1 MNKPFPSSS
10 LRRVALQKMACL
22 GYWLTLIALVG
33 LTACGG
39 GTDTSDKPS
48 SPTPASLQQTLANLV
63 IDVRSPGLVTEGS
76 FDQVTG
82 YLAKSPQVL
91 RSNGVA
97 SARFALQVPYAGQY
111 EVFVW
116 WPQNLADAGTAD
128 ITVEYNGG
136 QNTISQSQRS
146 GGGAWQSVGTY
157 PFDPSIPGAVLLR
170 NVNGAPLYVDA
181 VRLQH
186 VGTLA
191 PAMAF
196 AFDKLPVGL
205 KDEPYMAQLG
215 MSAGMPPYSY
225 SIVDGELPQG
235 LALDGATGDITGR
248 PAYSGEFTFT
258 VRSQDAKRQLASQTM
273 TLYVGESAG
282 TASTVQGLA
291 PRPLDV
297 PSARRQSAATPAST
311 PDVSNLL
318 TIAPDVSNLL
328 TIVAGMAEG
337 EWRRVN
343 LNAFSSVWTPADLR
357 PLFGLGNPTPSRII
371 LAWSSF
377 AWDPNRA
384 ALLLYGGGHANYR
397 GNDVYL
403 WRASTQMWERASLPS
418 EMVQTPL
425 GYWNAIDG
433 VDKAPASAHTYD
445 NTIFLPILDRMLVLG
460 GAADPNGGHYLTQDT
475 PTTVRTTGPYLF
487 DPSRANADRVGGSTG
502 SHVKRE
508 APHSEIVGGNMWS
521 NREWRLNASASSTPP
536 AEALTNGC
544 TGYAME
550 AGRDVVYLRSAYR
563 LYRYEISDLA
573 NPAADVWK
581 QVNRYYYGGSGGQS
595 TCAYDPL
602 RKIFLSTHLK
612 TPFIFWDLSNPG
624 SLDTMITPTDPSGE
638 FPTLLS
644 SGEIKLRDCGL
655 EFDPVRNDF
664 KLWCGDGR
672 VWTVTPPPTLGATG
686 WTIVK
691 AALPA
696 SAVPSESLG
705 TGILGKWK
713 YVPNLDVFMGLAD
726 AVQGNIWV
734 YKPQG
739 WVNPAGGGNLPPSV
753 SINAPIDGAS
763 ATVGAS
769 IAVSATAS
777 DGDGS
782 VAKVEFFADGNQIG
796 ESLVAPYGMMWSGA
810 TVGAHTL
817 TAVATDD
824 MGATK
829 TSALVTVMVNLAVMP
844 NNAPTV
850 SLINP
855 IPGATVSFGTPV
867 TLEASA
873 GDSDGTVVRVEF
885 YVGAVKL
892 GEATAAPFTLVWA
905 SPPLGTSALSA
916 VATDDQGASTTS
928 AVVSITVSPASGGTG
943 AITLQR
949 GAGPFVVAD
958 TYLSAYHKT
967 LSFGANTSFQD
978 KLSDYS
984 SLVRFA
990 IFQSEGGPVPNGT
1003 KITSA
1008 TLSLYKFSY
1017 YNMVYGVHRVLV
1029 DWSEST
1035 ATWNRRLP
1043 GMYWSTAGAN
1053 GLGTDIAATP
1063 DALASTDFNPGSWIN
1078 FDVTSSVQGMSLA
1091 PSPTNFGW
1099 RLKGVSGYTSL
1110 IKLFYSSE
1118 FTGMP
1123 SLRPKLVIT
1132 YE

>member
-1 MNKPFPSSS
+1 M
-10 LRRVALQKMACL
+10 
-22 GYWLTLIALVG
+22 LVG

-39 GTDTSDKPS
+39 GADTSGTPT

-63 IDVRSPGLVTEGS
+63 IDVTSPGLVTEGS
-76 FDQVTG
+76 FDHVTG

-91 RSNGVA
+91 RSNGAA
-97 SARFALQVPYAGQY
+97 SARFALQVPYAGHY

-116 WPQNLADAGTAD
+116 WPQNLADAGAAD

-136 QNTISQSQRS
+136 HSTVSQSQRS
-146 GGGAWQSVGTY
+146 GGGAWQSLGTY
-157 PFDPSIPGAVLLR
+157 PFDPSIPGALLLR
-170 NVNGAPLYVDA
+170 SVNGAPLYVDA
-181 VRLQH
+181 VRLQYL
-186 VGTLA
+186 GQRA

-196 AFDKLPVGL
+196 ASDKLPVGL
-205 KDEPYMAQLG
+205 KDEPYIAQLS

-225 SIVDGELPQG
+225 AIVDGELPPG
-235 LALDGATGDITGR
+235 LVLDGATGDIIGR

-273 TLYVGESAG
+273 TLYIGESAG
-282 TASTVQGLA
+282 TASTAPGLA
-291 PRPLDV
+291 PRPFDV
-297 PSARRQSAATPAST
+297 PSARRQSTVATAGT

-318 TIAPDVSNLL
+318 AV
-328 TIVAGMAEG
+328 VAGMAEG

-343 LNAFSSVWTPADLR
+343 LNAFSSVWTPPDLR
-357 PLFGLGNPTPSRII
+357 PLYGWGNPTPSRII
-371 LAWSSF
+371 LAWSGF
-377 AWDPNRA
+377 AWDSNRA
-384 ALLLYGGGHANYR
+384 TLLIYGGGHGNYR

-418 EMVQTPL
+418 EMVQTQL

-460 GAADPNGGHYLTQDT
+460 GAADPNGGHYLTQAT
-475 PTTVRTTGPYLF
+475 ATTARVTGPYLF
-487 DPSRANADRVGGSTG
+487 DPSRAHADRVGGSTG
-502 SHVKRE
+502 SHVKRV
-508 APHSEIVGGNMWS
+508 APYPEIVGGNMWS
-521 NREWRLNASASSTPP
+521 NRESWLNASASSKPP
-536 AEALTNGC
+536 VEALTNGC
-544 TGYAME
+544 TGYAVE
-550 AGRDVVYLRSAYR
+550 AGRDVVYVRTAYR

-573 NPAADVWK
+573 TPAADVWK
-581 QVNRYYYGGSGGQS
+581 QVNSYYYGGSGGQS

-602 RKIFLSTHLK
+602 RKIFLSTHLQ
-612 TPFIFWDLSNPG
+612 TPFIFWDLSNSNAG
-624 SLDTMITPTDPSGE
+624 NRDKMITPVDPSGE

-644 SGEIKLRDCGL
+644 TGAIHMSNCGL

-672 VWTVTPPPTLGATG
+672 VWTVTPPPTPVATG

-691 AALPA
+691 ASLPP
-696 SAVPSESLG
+696 SAVPTESLG

-726 AVQGNIWV
+726 SVQGNIWI
-734 YKPQG
+734 YKPHG
-739 WVNPAGGGNLPPSV
+739 WVNPAGTGNLPPSV
-753 SINAPIDGAS
+753 SITAPANGAS
-763 ATVGAS
+763 FTEGAG
-769 IAVSATAS
+769 IVMSATAT
-777 DGDGS
+777 DVDGS
-782 VAKVEFFADGNQIG
+782 VAKVEFFADSNKIG
-796 ESLVAPYGMMWSGA
+796 ESLAAPFEVLWSGA
-810 TVGAHTL
+810 MVGAHTL

-824 MGATK
+824 AGATK
-829 TSALVTVMVNLAVMP
+829 TSALVTVLVNPVVVPNNPPTVNLVH
-844 NNAPTV
+844 PT
-850 SLINP
+850 
-855 IPGATVSFGTPV
+855 PGTTVPFGTPV
-867 TLEASA
+867 TLEAAA

-885 YVGAVKL
+885 YVGVVKL
-892 GEATAAPFTLVWA
+892 GEATAAPFTFVWT
-905 SPPLGTSALSA
+905 SPPLGASALSA

-943 AITLQR
+943 AVTLQR

-958 TYLSAYHKT
+958 AYLSNYHQT
-967 LSFGANTSFQD
+967 LNFGANTSFQD

-984 SLVRFA
+984 SLMRFA

-1029 DWSEST
+1029 DWSESS

-1043 GMYWSTAGAN
+1043 GLSWSTAGAN
-1053 GLGTDIAATP
+1053 GLGMDIAATP
-1063 DALASTDFNPGSWIN
+1063 DALASINFNPGWIN

-1091 PSPTNFGW
+1091 PSPANFGW
-1099 RLKGVSGYTSL
+1099 RLKGVSGYTSA
-1110 IKLFYSSE
+1110 IKMFYSSE
-1118 FTGMP
+1118 FAGMP

>member
-22 GYWLTLIALVG
+22 GYWLTLVALVG

-128 ITVEYNGG
+128 ITVEYHGG
-136 QNTISQSQRS
+136 QNTISQNQRS

-181 VRLQH
+181 VRLQY

-225 SIVDGELPQG
+225 SIVDGELPPG

-248 PAYSGEFTFT
+248 PAYSGEFIFT

-273 TLYVGESAG
+273 TIYIDESAD

-291 PRPLDV
+291 PRPPDV
-297 PSARRQSAATPAST
+297 PIARRQSAVTPAS
-311 PDVSNLL
+311 
-318 TIAPDVSNLL
+318 APDVSNLL
-328 TIVAGMAEG
+328 TVVAGMAEG

-343 LNAFSSVWTPADLR
+343 LNTFSSVWTPASLR
-357 PLFGLGNPTPSRII
+357 PLYGQSNPTPSRII

-377 AWDPNRA
+377 AWDSNRA
-384 ALLLYGGGHANYR
+384 ALLIYGGGHANYR
-397 GNDVYL
+397 GNDIYL

-460 GAADPNGGHYLTQDT
+460 GAADPNGGHYLTQAT
-475 PTTVRTTGPYLF
+475 ATTARVTGPYLF
-487 DPSRANADRVGGSTG
+487 DPSRAHADRVGGSTG
-502 SHVKRE
+502 SHVKRV
-508 APHSEIVGGNMWS
+508 APYPEIVGGNMWS
-521 NREWRLNASASSTPP
+521 NRESWLNASASSKPP
-536 AEALTNGC
+536 GEVLSNGC
-544 TGYAME
+544 TGYAVE
-550 AGRDVVYLRSAYR
+550 AGRDVVYLRTAHR

-581 QVNRYYYGGSGGQS
+581 QVNMYYYGGSGGQS
-595 TCAYDPL
+595 TCGYDPI

-612 TPFIFWDLSNPG
+612 TPFIFWDLSNSNPG
-624 SLDTMITPTDPSGE
+624 NLDTMITPVDPSGE

-644 SGEIKLRDCGL
+644 SGAIHMSQCGL
-655 EFDPVRNDF
+655 EFDTVRNDF

-672 VWTVTPPPTLGATG
+672 VWTVTPPPTPVATG

-691 AALPA
+691 APLPPGE
-696 SAVPSESLG
+696 VPTSLG

-713 YVPNLDVFMGLAD
+713 YVSNLDVFMGLAD
-726 AVQGNIWV
+726 SVQGNIWI
-734 YKPQG
+734 YKPHG
-739 WVNPAGGGNLPPSV
+739 WVNPAGTGNLPPSV
-753 SINAPIDGAS
+753 SITAPVKDAGFA
-763 ATVGAS
+763 VGAD
-769 IAVSATAS
+769 IEVSAIATDA
-777 DGDGS
+777 DGS
-782 VAKVEFFADGNQIG
+782 VGKVEFFADGNKIS
-796 ESLVAPYGMMWSGA
+796 ESLAAPYGVLWSGA

-824 MGATK
+824 TGAAK
-829 TSALVTVMVNLAVMP
+829 TSAVVTVSVNPVVAP
-844 NNAPTV
+844 NSPPTV
-850 SLINP
+850 SLIRP
-855 IPGATVSFGTPV
+855 TSGATVSFGTPV

-873 GDSDGTVVRVEF
+873 SDTDGSVVRVEF

-905 SPPLGTSALSA
+905 SPPLGTNALSA
-916 VATDDQGASTTS
+916 VATDDRGASATS
-928 AVVSITVSPASGGTG
+928 VVVSMTVSPASGGTG
-943 AITLQR
+943 PITLQR
-949 GAGPFVVAD
+949 GAGPFAVAD
-958 TYLSAYHKT
+958 TYLSAYHQT
-967 LSFGANTSFQD
+967 LNFGANTGFQD
-978 KLSDYS
+978 QFSNYS
-984 SLVRFA
+984 SLMRFA

-1008 TLSLYKFSY
+1008 TLSLYKYSY
-1017 YNMVYGVHRVLV
+1017 YNMVFALHRVLL
-1029 DWSEST
+1029 DWSESS

-1043 GMYWSTAGAN
+1043 GLSWSTAGAN

-1063 DALASTDFNPGSWIN
+1063 DALASTNFNPGSWIN

-1091 PSPTNFGW
+1091 PSPANFGW
-1099 RLKGVSGYTSL
+1099 RLKGVSGYTSA
-1110 IKLFYSSE
+1110 IKMFYSSE

>member
-1 MNKPFPSSS
+1 MC
-10 LRRVALQKMACL
+10 V
-22 GYWLTLIALVG
+22 GYWLTFVALAG

-39 GTDTSDKPS
+39 GTDTPDKSS
-48 SPTPASLQQTLANLV
+48 SPTPSSLQQTPVNLV
-63 IDVRSPGLVTEGS
+63 IDTTSPGLVIEGS
-76 FDQVTG
+76 FDQVPG
-82 YLAKSPQVL
+82 YLAKSQQVL
-91 RSNGVA
+91 RSNGAA
-97 SARFALQVPYAGQY
+97 SARFVFQVPQAGQY
-111 EVFVW
+111 EVFAW
-116 WPQNLADAGTAD
+116 WPQTLADAGTAD
-128 ITVEYNGG
+128 ITVEYHGG
-136 QNTISQSQRS
+136 QNTISRSQRS

-157 PFDPSIPGAVLLR
+157 PFDASIPGAVMLR
-170 NVNGAPLYVDA
+170 SANGAPLYVDA
-181 VRLQH
+181 VRLQY
-186 VGTLA
+186 VGKLA

-205 KDEPYMAQLG
+205 KDESYIAQLG
-215 MSAGMPPYSY
+215 MAGGIPPYSY
-225 SIVDGELPQG
+225 AIVDGELPQG

-248 PAYSGEFTFT
+248 PARAGEFTFT
-258 VRSQDAKRQLASQTM
+258 VRSQDAKRQLALQAM
-273 TLYVGESAG
+273 TLYIGESAG
-282 TASTVQGLA
+282 NASTVQGLS
-291 PRPLDV
+291 PRPLGV
-297 PSARRQSAATPAST
+297 PSARRQSEVTPSG
-311 PDVSNLL
+311 
-318 TIAPDVSNLL
+318 APDVSNLL

-536 AEALTNGC
+536 SEALTNGC

-563 LYRYEISDLA
+563 LYRYEISDLD

-581 QVNRYYYGGSGGQS
+581 QVNKYYYGGSGGQS

-602 RKIFLSTHLK
+602 RKLFLSTHLK

-624 SLDTMITPTDPSGE
+624 RLDTMITPTDPNGE

-644 SGEIKLRDCGL
+644 SGAVKLANCGL

-672 VWTVTPPPTLGATG
+672 VWTVTPPPALGATG

-691 AALPA
+691 AAPPA

-713 YVPNLDVFMGLAD
+713 YVSNLDVFMGLAD

-734 YKPQG
+734 YKPHG

-753 SINAPIDGAS
+753 SIIAPIDGAS
-763 ATVGAS
+763 AAVGAS
-769 IAVSATAS
+769 IAVSATAL

-796 ESLVAPYGMMWSGA
+796 ESLVAPYGIMWSGA

-829 TSALVTVMVNLAVMP
+829 TSALVTVMVNPVVMP
-844 NNAPTV
+844 NSAPTV

-873 GDSDGTVVRVEF
+873 ADNDGTVIRVEF
-885 YVGAVKL
+885 YANAIKL

-916 VATDDQGASTTS
+916 VATDDQGASATS
-928 AVVSITVSPASGGTG
+928 TVVSITVAPASASTG
-943 AITLQR
+943 PITLQR
-949 GAGPFVVAD
+949 GAGPFAVAD
-958 TYLSAYHKT
+958 IYLSYYHQT
-967 LSFGANTSFQD
+967 LNFGAATYVQD
-978 KLSDYS
+978 QFSNYS
-984 SLVRFA
+984 SLIRFA
-990 IFQSEGGPVPNGT
+990 IFQSEGGPVPNG
-1003 KITSA
+1003 KNITSA
-1008 TLSLYKFSY
+1008 TLSLYKYSS
-1017 YNMVYGVHRVLV
+1017 YNMVFAVHRVLL
-1029 DWSEST
+1029 DWSESS
-1035 ATWNRRLP
+1035 ATWNLRLP
-1043 GMYWSTAGAN
+1043 GLPWTTVGAN
-1053 GLGTDIAATP
+1053 GLGTDIALMP
-1063 DALASTDFNPGSWIN
+1063 DASASTDFNPGWIN
-1078 FDVTSSVQGMSLA
+1078 FDVTASVQAMSLA
-1091 PSPTNFGW
+1091 PMLVNYGW
-1099 RLKGVSGYTSL
+1099 RLKWVSGYISGRKQ
-1110 IKLFYSSE
+1110 IYSSE
-1118 FTGMP
+1118 FTGTP